1 MVSLVRFVFND
12 MEETGEE
19 APVPFSKREYS
30 GSLRLRLPKEQHRR
44 IALEAA
50 EQGVSMNQLIVSR
63 I

>member
-1 MVSLVRFVFND
+1 MRFVLDD
-12 MEETGEE
+12 MKASGEE
-19 APVPFSKREYS
+19 VPMPFSKREYS
-30 GSLRLRLPKEQHRR
+30 GSLRVRLPKEQHRR